1 MIGIGTVYALAG
13 VVFAAFA
20 VASARDRANPKRW
33 GNAALWALIAISF
46 LFGDRLGDFGNG
58 LLVLALVAIAG
69 TGRLGHG
76 KPRTTDN
83 AEREALARKLGSRLF
98 LPALVIPVTA
108 FCGTLLFNYAG
119 LDRLGLVD
127 PRWITLVLLA
137 LGVVIALA
145 IIMIWLK
152 PPLTAPVEE
161 GRRLMDSI
169 GWAVLLPQMLAALG
183 VVFTSAGVGAA
194 VGAIAQGILPEGN
207 VFVAVVVFA
216 LGMTLF
222 TVVMGNAFAAFPV
235 MAGAVG
241 VPILIH
247 LHGGNP
253 AVVGAVG
260 MLAGFCGTLLTPMAA
275 NFNMVPAALLELKDE
290 YGVIRR
296 QVGTALP
303 LLACNILILYI
314 AGFLL

>member
-13 VVFAAFA
+13 VLFAAFA
-20 VASARDRANPKRW
+20 VATARDRANPKRW
-33 GNAALWALIAISF
+33 GSAAFWGLTALSLLA
-46 LFGDRLGDFGNG
+46 GDRLGDFGNG

-69 TGRLGHG
+69 TRLLGHG
-76 KPRTTDN
+76 KPRTTDI
-83 AEREALARKLGSRLF
+83 AEREASAKKLGSRLF

-119 LDRLGLVD
+119 LERLDLVD
-127 PRWITLVLLA
+127 PRWITLVLLT
-137 LGVVIALA
+137 LGVIIALA
-145 IIMIWLK
+145 ATMLWLR
-152 PPLTAPVEE
+152 PPLSAPVEE
-161 GRRLMDSI
+161 GRRLTGAI
-169 GWAVLLPQMLAALG
+169 GWALLLPQMLAALG
-183 VVFTSAGVGAA
+183 VVFSAAGVGTA
-194 VGAIAQGILPEGN
+194 VGAIAQGLLPEGN
-207 VFVAVVVFA
+207 VFIAVVVFA
-216 LGMTLF
+216 LGMALF
-222 TVVMGNAFAAFPV
+222 TVIMGNAFAAFPV

-260 MLAGFCGTLLTPMAA
+260 MLSGFCGTLLTPMAA

-290 YGVIRR
+290 HAVIRR

>member
-1 MIGIGTVYALAG
+1 MIDIGTVYLLAG
-13 VVFAAFA
+13 LAFAAFA
-20 VASARDRANPKRW
+20 VATARDRANPKRW
-33 GNAALWALIAISF
+33 GSGLFWALIALSF
-46 LFGDRLGDFGNG
+46 LAGDRLGDFGNG

-69 TGRLGHG
+69 ARLLGHG
-76 KPRTTDN
+76 KPRTTDT
-83 AEREALARKLGSRLF
+83 AEREAFAQKLGSRLF

-119 LDRLGLVD
+119 LERLGLVD

-137 LGVVIALA
+137 LGVIIALVA
-145 IIMIWLK
+145 TMLWLR
-152 PPLTAPVEE
+152 PPLSAPVEE
-161 GRRLMDSI
+161 GRRLMDAI
-169 GWAVLLPQMLAALG
+169 GWVVLLPQMLAALG
-183 VVFTSAGVGAA
+183 VVFGAAGVGTA
-194 VGAIAQGILPEGN
+194 VGAIAQGVLPEGN

-216 LGMTLF
+216 LGMALF

-260 MLAGFCGTLLTPMAA
+260 MLSGFCGTLLTPMAA
-275 NFNMVPAALLELKDE
+275 NFNMLPAALLELKDE
-290 YGVIRR
+290 HAVIRR
-296 QVGTALP
+296 QIGTALP

>member
-1 MIGIGTVYALAG
+1 MIGIGAIYLLAG
-13 VVFAAFA
+13 LVFAAFA
-20 VASARDRANPKRW
+20 IATARDRANPRRRGSALFW
-33 GNAALWALIAISF
+33 GLIALSF
-46 LFGDRLGDFGNG
+46 LAGDWLGDFGNG

-69 TGRLGHG
+69 SRLLGHG
-76 KPRTTDN
+76 KPRTTDD
-83 AEREALARKLGSRLF
+83 AEREAFARKLGSRLF

-119 LDRLGLVD
+119 LERLGLVD

-137 LGVVIALA
+137 VGVIIALVA
-145 IIMIWLK
+145 TMLWLK
-152 PPLTAPVEE
+152 PPLAAPVEE

-183 VVFTSAGVGAA
+183 AVFGAAGVGSA
-194 VGAIAQGILPEGN
+194 VGAIAQGLLPEGS

-216 LGMTLF
+216 LGMALF

-260 MLAGFCGTLLTPMAA
+260 MLSGFCGTLLTPMAA

-290 YGVIRR
+290 HAVIRR

>member
-1 MIGIGTVYALAG
+1 MIGIGTVYLLAG
-13 VVFAAFA
+13 VAFAAFA
-20 VASARDRANPKRW
+20 VATARDRANPRRW
-33 GNAALWALIAISF
+33 GSALFWGLIAVSF
-46 LFGDRLGDFGNG
+46 VAGDRLGDFGNG

-69 TGRLGHG
+69 TRLLGHG
-76 KPRTTDN
+76 QPRTTDT
-83 AEREALARKLGSRLF
+83 AEREAFAQKLGSRLF

-119 LDRLGLVD
+119 LERLGLVD

-137 LGVVIALA
+137 LGVIIALVA
-145 IIMIWLK
+145 IMLWLR
-152 PPLTAPVEE
+152 PPLSAPVEE
-161 GRRLMDSI
+161 GRRLMDAI
-169 GWAVLLPQMLAALG
+169 GWVVLLPQMLAALG
-183 VVFTSAGVGAA
+183 VVFGAAGVGTA
-194 VGAIAQGILPEGN
+194 VGAIAEGVLPEGN
-207 VFVAVVVFA
+207 VFMAVVVFA
-216 LGMTLF
+216 LGMVLF

-260 MLAGFCGTLLTPMAA
+260 MLCGFCGTLLTPMAA
-275 NFNMVPAALLELKDE
+275 NFNMLPAALLELKDKHA
-290 YGVIRR
+290 VIRR